1 MAGES
6 RKGVNMGATTR
17 FLPLLEGDKYA
28 YDGVATPASST
39 ATACWLSEEI
49 RGLLAT
55 LDHRS
60 S

>member
-1 MAGES
+1 
-6 RKGVNMGATTR
+6 MGATTR